1 MITIISSLL
10 GFGSSFLPSVLDFF
24 KEKRDQKHELMLMD
38 KQLEQQIK
46 IGAQKIEMMDAEAD
60 VREIETLHKTNA
72 QITKKASQFF
82 INLSGFAAGL
92 SASVRPVI
100 SYAIFIEFII
110 LTFMMANGVIS
121 DETYQIIWSEPMQAT
136 WSATICFWFGSRSF
150 NRK

>member
-72 QITKKASQFF
+72 EITKKASQFF
-82 INLSGFAAGL
+82 INL

>member
-60 VREIETLHKTNA
+60 VREIETLHKANA

-82 INLSGFAAGL
+82 INL

>member
-72 QITKKASQFF
+72 EITKKASQFF
-82 INLSGFAAGL
+82 INL

-121 DETYQIIWSEPMQAT
+121 DETYQIIWSEPMAAT

>member
-46 IGAQKIEMMDAEAD
+46 IGNQKMQMMDVEAD
-60 VREIETLHKTNA
+60 IREVETLHKEHA
-72 QITKKASQFF
+72 QITKKSSQFF
-82 INLSGFAAGL
+82 INLS
-92 SASVRPVI
+92 SSVRPVI
-100 SYAIFIEFII
+100 SYLIFFEFMI
-110 LTFMMANGVIS
+110 LTFLLAFGYIDNGM
-121 DETYQIIWSEPMQAT
+121 YQIIWSEPMAAT

-150 NRK
+150 QKK

>member
-46 IGAQKIEMMDAEAD
+46 IGAQKIEMMNAEAD

-82 INLSGFAAGL
+82 INL

>member
-1 MITIISSLL
+1 MNSKS
-10 GFGSSFLPSVLDFF
+10 
-24 KEKRDQKHELMLMD
+24 
-38 KQLEQQIK
+38 
-46 IGAQKIEMMDAEAD
+46 D

-82 INLSGFAAGL
+82 INL

>member
-82 INLSGFAAGL
+82 INLS
-92 SASVRPVI
+92 ASVRPVI